1 MKAIQKEPERLE
13 ERICD
18 RDEFIL
24 ERQAERVIDGD
35 SAGGDC
41 DEVNQEENEQNKV
54 NKVDGTKKGADSTG
68 KVMHI

>member
-1 MKAIQKEPERLE
+1 MD

-24 ERQAERVIDGD
+24 ERKAEGVIDGD
-35 SAGGDC
+35 SACGDC
-41 DEVNQEENEQNKV
+41 DEVNPDESEQNRV

-68 KVMHI
+68 KPGKVMHI